1 MFADALAS
9 KPCSEVTN
17 MFYLFSGVLFVGNR
31 CKVKNLRKKAEDME
45 YPGNEIL

>member
-17 MFYLFSGVLFVGNR
+17 MFYLFSGVLFVGSL
-31 CKVKNLRKKAEDME
+31 KNQLEDS
-45 YPGNEIL
+45 GKNTKDI

>member
-31 CKVKNLRKKAEDME
+31 CKVIIPFWKN
-45 YPGNEIL
+45 